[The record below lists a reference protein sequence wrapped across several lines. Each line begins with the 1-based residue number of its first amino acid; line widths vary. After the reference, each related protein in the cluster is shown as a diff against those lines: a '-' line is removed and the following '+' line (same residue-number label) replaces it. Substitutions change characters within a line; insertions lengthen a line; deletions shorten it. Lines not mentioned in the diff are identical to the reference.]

1 MEESIGEGGGAAV
14 AEMNSHEILV
24 PAEGL
29 KRSEI
34 YHVVKEV
41 IGFVLYIHQQIPE
54 TLQHLEEEFDR
65 IREEEESAPA
75 PESEAC
81 STRMRKHRL
90 REVKLGIRRR
100 EKLMASISSLL
111 SSLHLILDEVPIVHG
126 LMLALGGTLVR
137 PQYVYDI
144 VFSHEK
150 IDSGSSGDGSRS
162 KVANYISRKAIR
174 SLISKGAGGGSYS
187 GPMKLFLLVK
197 ATATLKLPTHFLPK
211 RDFKYHKKTVSFRL
225 QIRCKT
231 KKQAFDCLHYSDR
244 EDVSANLLDTTSSD
258 LIWFQC
264 RQTIKGVASKA
275 PSVEG

>member
-65 IREEEESAPA
+65 IRKKLRLWYEESAPA

-100 EKLMASISSLL
+100 EKLMASIS
-111 SSLHLILDEVPIVHG
+111 IPIVHG

-174 SLISKGAGGGSYS
+174 SLISKGAGGSSYS

-197 ATATLKLPTHFLPK
+197 APATLKLPTHFLPK

-231 KKQAFDCLHYSDR
+231 QKQAFDCLHYSDR
-244 EDVSANLLDTTSSD
+244 EDVSAHLLDTTSSD

-264 RQTIKGVASKA
+264 RQTIKG
-275 PSVEG
+275 